1 MYHYQQ
7 SLKKHKFIL
16 KRIAIFCGS
25 NSGNDPEYILAA
37 KSVGKILAQ
46 NKIEVVYGGSNAGLM
61 GVVADSVIENSGVIK
76 GVIPDFLMSKELA
89 HQNLSE
95 LIVVG
100 SMHERKSMMND
111 LCDGVIALP
120 GGFGTLDELFEMLTW
135 GQLGLHSKPVG
146 ILNTKGFYD
155 ALLVL
160 VESMVGQG
168 FLKEINSKMLL
179 VSSDIEDLL
188 GKMRRYQPSGV
199 QKWMGIDQI

>member
-155 ALLVL
+155 ALFVL
-160 VESMVGQG
+160 VESMVDQG

-188 GKMRRYQPSGV
+188 RKMSRYQPSGV

>member
-1 MYHYQQ
+1 M
-7 SLKKHKFIL
+7 

-25 NSGNDPEYILAA
+25 NSGNDPEYFLAA

-155 ALLVL
+155 ALFVL
-160 VESMVGQG
+160 VESMVDQG

-188 GKMRRYQPSGV
+188 RKMSRYQPSGV

>member
-1 MYHYQQ
+1 M
-7 SLKKHKFIL
+7 

-199 QKWMGIDQI
+199 QKWMGIDHI